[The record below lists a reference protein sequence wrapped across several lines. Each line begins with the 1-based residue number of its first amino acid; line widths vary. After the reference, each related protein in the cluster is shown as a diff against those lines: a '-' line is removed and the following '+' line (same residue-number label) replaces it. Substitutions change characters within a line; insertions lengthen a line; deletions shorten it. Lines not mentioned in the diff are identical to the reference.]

1 MWLTVC
7 MYVSVCVVRKRARE
21 SEKKNGPFMLFSKPY
36 RKIPKGSKKGGVGM
50 LWNNVCPTKLNKFLI
65 WAKRRSFWTFKF
77 HLKKAAKWK
86 LEMTDKDICS
96 RKHKRLFSLLIKT
109 FSTLGRQS
117 VWTVPV
123 FFCSYNDP
131 ALEFPV
137 DLPIKLAVRLTE
149 RHWGATSNSFPPEK
163 KSKVRGCNIW
173 IAVAAHWLSFH
184 LLN

>member
-1 MWLTVC
+1 
-7 MYVSVCVVRKRARE
+7 
-21 SEKKNGPFMLFSKPY
+21 
-36 RKIPKGSKKGGVGM
+36 M

-109 FSTLGRQS
+109 FWTLGRQS

-137 DLPIKLAVRLTE
+137 DLPIKLAVGLTE

-163 KSKVRGCNIW
+163 KEQSKWLQYLDCGCSTLVEYSPTELKSMGSNPSDAGLWHSLYPLGIESS
-173 IAVAAHWLSFH
+173 IGSSLRYNNTDF
-184 LLN
+184 LK

>member
-1 MWLTVC
+1 MLKIFVLWLLPRR
-7 MYVSVCVVRKRARE
+7 CVWKRARE

-36 RKIPKGSKKGGVGM
+36 RKIPKGSKKVGWGCFETM
-50 LWNNVCPTKLNKFLI
+50 SVQQNLTNSLFEQKGEV
-65 WAKRRSFWTFKF
+65 FWTFKF

-96 RKHKRLFSLLIKT
+96 RKHKRFFSLLIKT
-109 FSTLGRQS
+109 FWTLGGQS

-137 DLPIKLAVRLTE
+137 DLPIKLAVGLTE

-163 KSKVRGCNIW
+163 RAK
-173 IAVAAHWLSFH
+173 
-184 LLN
+184 